1 MSSPKKVL
9 SCKTFLE
16 KNGMNVRKSR
26 RKSSRKSRRKSSR
39 KSRRKSSR
47 KSDSESDLIDRIDST
62 INDFSK
68 SFDYEI
74 KMSDSTKTK
83 LLSLLKNIAYK
94 FDLGELPYDKK
105 AKSLSTLIDKNYE
118 QNSITENLKNELKL
132 VIKRKRKEDKYCVFE
147 LLVAEIIDGA
157 IRDSG
162 GKIKNITYNDIQK
175 VIKDDE
181 DLSSFIMNK

>member
-1 MSSPKKVL
+1 MCEFTKNLDELLYL
-9 SCKTFLE
+9 SNQKH
-16 KNGMNVRKSR
+16 R
-26 RKSSRKSRRKSSR
+26 
-39 KSRRKSSR
+39 
-47 KSDSESDLIDRIDST
+47 
-62 INDFSK
+62 
-68 SFDYEI
+68 
-74 KMSDSTKTK
+74 
-83 LLSLLKNIAYK
+83 
-94 FDLGELPYDKK
+94 
-105 AKSLSTLIDKNYE
+105 
-118 QNSITENLKNELKL
+118 ITENLKNELKL